1 MSEER
6 YRLNPTLSRRVT
18 ALELVRDALLN
29 AILRGDLPGDSRL
42 VQTEIAA
49 ELGVSTTP
57 VREAMRELA
66 IDGLIVLD
74 SHRIGTVRRPD
85 WDEMSDI
92 VAMKQAIEK
101 LAIKKSVTNMTS
113 EELDAATQLAEE
125 LANESLDLGTWVQ
138 LNIEFHSLFHNATN
152 SNRMA
157 SVLVSLEKASG
168 VYVAQAQ
175 RLHPEIRQQAI
186 RDHFLLIDAFKKRDV
201 ENATQIEVDHTTLPL
216 QASALFDGRADEP
229 ANEPSD
235 E

>member
-6 YRLNPTLSRRVT
+6 YRLNSTLSRRVT

-85 WDEMSDI
+85 WQEMSDI
-92 VAMKQAIEK
+92 VAMKQALEK
-101 LAIKKSVTNMTS
+101 LAIRKSVPNMTS
-113 EELDAATQLAEE
+113 EDLDGATQIAEE
-125 LANESLDLGTWVQ
+125 LANDGLDLGTWVQ
-138 LNIEFHSLFHNATN
+138 LNIDFHSLFHNATN
-152 SNRMA
+152 SSRMA
-157 SVLVSLEKASG
+157 SVLISLEKASG

-175 RLHPEIRQQAI
+175 RWQPEIRQQGI
-186 RDHFLLIDAFKKRDV
+186 RDHFLLIDAYKKGDV
-201 ENATQIEVDHTTLPL
+201 ERAIQIEHEHATLPL
-216 QASALFDGRADEP
+216 HASELSDGLAEKP
-229 ANEPSD
+229 TVGSNS
-235 E
+235 